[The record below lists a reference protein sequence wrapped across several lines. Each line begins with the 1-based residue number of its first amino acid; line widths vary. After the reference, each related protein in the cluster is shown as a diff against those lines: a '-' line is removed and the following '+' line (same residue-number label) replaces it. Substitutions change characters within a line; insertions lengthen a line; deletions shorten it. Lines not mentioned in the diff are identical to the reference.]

1 MSKGIKVKFKL
12 MEKEDYTILHL
23 ELEENIAPE
32 VLKEI
37 EPPKV
42 NTTKGVI
49 LSGRAPIWLY
59 CFLTHCY
66 HPTKFVATY
75 DPRLG
80 GAVVVETHCLDYK
93 VGEVIELDLNE
104 L

>member
-1 MSKGIKVKFKL
+1 LKFKL

-49 LSGRAPIWLY
+49 QVAEPPSGFTAS
-59 CFLTHCY
+59 
-66 HPTKFVATY
+66 
-75 DPRLG
+75 
-80 GAVVVETHCLDYK
+80 
-93 VGEVIELDLNE
+93 
-104 L
+104 